1 MRDTQEN
8 GKLGADLRE
17 LAAAGSIVDC
27 SVAETPEESAQLEI
41 NQVGGVHE
49 SMVFELPHGRAGYI
63 LDLEIINKA
72 AKAIYV
78 SEIELR
84 MQWEDRLFEW
94 LADPKET
101 GRTVSYLVKKKV
113 HRERVVVASGEYCFS
128 GSVVEYPRDLV
139 LNHTLLEGCSL
150 APGYPLTGLL
160 LATGGPMPHD
170 LRHGQWLEPTLAL
183 TASDHREY
191 TGQIRL
197 WADRLEVDQE
207 RATRT
212 SGLYQDQIGSEAG
225 SPLAACNQ
233 PPVAEKSRSL
243 RRDGTGE
250 LGLRHFEDQYAEER
264 ISRDTCSP

>member
-1 MRDTQEN
+1 MRNTQEN
-8 GKLGADLRE
+8 VKLGVDLRE

-27 SVAETPEESAQLEI
+27 SVAQTPEESAKVEI
-41 NQVGGVHE
+41 YQVGGVHE

-63 LDLEIINKA
+63 LDLEIINQTP
-72 AKAIYV
+72 KAIYV

-94 LADPKET
+94 LRDPKET
-101 GRTVSYLVKKKV
+101 GRTVSYWVTKKGC
-113 HRERVVVASGEYCFS
+113 RERVAVASEEYSFP
-128 GSVVEYPRDLV
+128 GSVLEYSRDLV

-150 APGYPLTGLL
+150 QPGYPLTGLL

-197 WADRLEVDQE
+197 WADRPEVEQE
-207 RATRT
+207 RATRI
-212 SGLYQDQIGSEAG
+212 SGLYQDRIGPKVG

-233 PPVAEKSRSL
+233 HPVAHAEKSRSL
-243 RRDGTGE
+243 PADGGGRT
-250 LGLRHFEDQYAEER
+250 
-264 ISRDTCSP
+264 